1 MASRPQTLKIRPEHL
16 SRNAVIYVRQST
28 LLQVRENIGSTTRQ
42 YDLVKRAQ
50 ELGWESAGI
59 QVIDQ
64 DQGQSGASSI
74 GGDGFQWLV
83 AEVGLG
89 HVGAVLS
96 LEVSRLARSC
106 SDWYRLLEICALTD
120 TLVIDEEAVYDPGL
134 YNDRLLL
141 GFKGTMSEAELHW
154 LHQRLQGGKLTK
166 AEQGQLRFRLPSGLV
181 YDPVGRVVLDP
192 DEAVQEAIR
201 LVFTLFEQTNSAL
214 AVVSHFAKHQLRFP
228 TRHWGGARAGE
239 LEWVRLCHGRVL
251 DVLHSPL
258 YAGAYVYGRTQ
269 TRRHALPG
277 EEPRIKGRTRRVKQE
292 DWPIVLLERH
302 PGYISWDQFCRNQ
315 QQLADNQQTPAA
327 AHRGA
332 VREGPSLLQGI
343 VLCGSCGRRM
353 TVRYQRDGSVLIY
366 ECSQAHSQLAVKTC
380 QTMRGERI
388 DQAVVH
394 CFLQAIEPAQLE
406 IALAALAQLEARA
419 KQIDQQ
425 ARRQIERAQYEAELA
440 GRRYRSVDPDNRLV
454 ARSLEREWNE
464 KLLEVDRLEREY
476 QLLPKP
482 AALMLSAEQRE
493 QIRALAADL
502 PALWDAPT
510 TTFAQ
515 RKQLLRWLIKDVT
528 LSKRDNLIVIEIRW
542 QTEARTSLSIP
553 RLQKSWEVRQ
563 TSSQVVARVRE
574 LAATHTATQI
584 ANLLNEEGLHPGLSG
599 SFTASKVDWI
609 RAAYDIPLACPEGPA
624 FCPSGQRGDGRY
636 SARAAAELLN
646 VNVSTIADWC
656 NAGILESVRAHPH
669 GPRWITLTPEII
681 AKLRKPTQRHWKRRR
696 SGKGQ
701 QNVIE

>member
-1 MASRPQTLKIRPEHL
+1 MSSRPQTLKIRPDHL

-42 YDLVKRAQ
+42 YDLVKRARD
-50 ELGWESAGI
+50 LGWEQAAI

-64 DQGQSGASSI
+64 DQGQSGSSSI
-74 GGDGFQWLV
+74 GRDGFQWLV

-106 SDWYRLLEICALTD
+106 SDWYHLLEICALTD

-181 YDPVGRVVLDP
+181 YDPVGRIVLDP

-214 AVVSHFAKHQLRFP
+214 AVVSHFATHQLRFP
-228 TRHWGGARAGE
+228 TRQWGGARAGE

-277 EEPRIKGRTRRVKQE
+277 EEPRIKGRTRRLPQA
-292 DWPIVLLERH
+292 DWPIVLLDKH
-302 PGYISWDQFCRNQ
+302 PGYISWEQFCRNQ
-315 QQLADNQQTPAA
+315 QQLADNQQTPTA

-353 TVRYQRDGSVLIY
+353 TVRYQRDGSLLIY
-366 ECSQAHSQLAVKTC
+366 ECSQAHTQLAVKTC

-388 DQAVVH
+388 DQAVAA
-394 CFLQAIEPAQLE
+394 CFLQAIEPARLD
-406 IALAALAQLEARA
+406 IALATLDQLETQA
-419 KQIDQQ
+419 KRIDQQ
-425 ARRQIERAQYEAELA
+425 ARQQIERAQYEADLA
-440 GRRYRSVDPDNRLV
+440 CRRYRAVDPDNRLV

-464 KLLEVDRLEREY
+464 QLLEVDRLERAY
-476 QLLPKP
+476 QIMPKP
-482 AALMLSAEQRE
+482 AALMLSAQQRE
-493 QIRALAADL
+493 QIRALAQDL
-502 PALWDAPT
+502 PALWQAPT
-510 TTFAQ
+510 TTHAQ

-528 LSKRDNLIVIEIRW
+528 LAKRGDLVVIDIRW

-553 RLQKSWEVRQ
+553 RLKKSWELRQ
-563 TSSQVVARVRE
+563 TQPEIMARIRE
-574 LAATHTATQI
+574 WAPTHSDASI
-584 ANLLNEEGLHPGLSG
+584 ASLLNAAGYSAGG
-599 SFTASKVDWI
+599 GGVFTAKKVQSL
-609 RAAYDIPLACPEGPA
+609 RYDYQIEAGCPQGPAACPT
-624 FCPSGQRGDGRY
+624 GQRGDGRY
-636 SARAAAELLN
+636 SARTAAALLN
-646 VNVSTIADWC
+646 VNISTIAKWC
-656 NAGILESVRAHPH
+656 EAGRLDSVQTAPH
-669 GPRWITLTPEII
+669 GPRWITLTPEHI
-681 AKLRKPTQRHWKRRR
+681 AELRKPTQQHWNHRRT
-696 SGKGQ
+696 GKPQ